1 MAAFTITPMT
11 EHTGAAAIGIDFT
24 QPIDAATRST
34 LNDAWAKYH
43 VLVMRDHNFA
53 PVEYKRAA
61 AVFGELQPHDKKER
75 HVPGHPDV
83 YYTSRLNE

>member
-1 MAAFTITPMT
+1 
-11 EHTGAAAIGIDFT
+11 
-24 QPIDAATRST
+24 
-34 LNDAWAKYH
+34 
-43 VLVMRDHNFA
+43 
-53 PVEYKRAA
+53 VEYKRAA